1 MHLSNLENNL
11 RRKALLSGGVPE
23 DASQGDVGPEQLQ
36 AADQSVAQIMQPLA
50 QAVQSG
56 SKQQVASAL
65 AMVASQHPELFEKG
79 KSAYRSEVSYSGI
92 KRLMDPNEIMEC
104 VQNLR
109 DSDKMDLVDK
119 AKKMSALNLNGR
131 VI

>member
-1 MHLSNLENNL
+1 MHIANLENNL
-11 RRKALLSGGVPE
+11 RRKVLLSGGVAE
-23 DASQGDVGPEQLQ
+23 DATQGDLEPEKIQ

-50 QAVQSG
+50 QAIQSG
-56 SKQQVASAL
+56 SKQQVAMVL
-65 AMVASQHPELFEKG
+65 AQVASQHPELFEKG
-79 KSAYRSEVSYSGI
+79 KSQYRSEVSYSGI

-104 VQNLR
+104 IQNLR

-119 AKKMSALNLNGR
+119 ARKMSALNLNGR